1 MQIYT
6 NRELSWLKFNQ
17 RVLEEA
23 ENPNIPLGE
32 KLNFLSI
39 YQTNLDEFYMVRVG
53 SLEDATLVSKDLKDN
68 KTKLTPVQQIQAVSE
83 NVRILTEKKKAI
95 WLSLKE
101 ELKRQGITITDFHHL
116 KSREADALEYY
127 FMHEVAPLTSPT
139 VTGHR
144 QPFPFLQ
151 NKAMYAIGFLLTKSG
166 QKKLGILPCDT
177 GFIPRLIEV
186 PGRQGSYIL
195 SEELILHFFNRMFN
209 GFRVVSRTL
218 IRVTRN
224 ADIDADALYDEDLDY
239 REFMSKII
247 RKRKRLS
254 PVRMETSR
262 PLSEEERKLLTS
274 YIHVR
279 HSSVFTDKTPFDF
292 SFLSKINESLHSHP
306 DLFYPKYTPQ
316 DPDWY
321 SRNRSVFA
329 AIREKDRLL
338 SFPFESMK
346 PFLSML
352 EEAASDPDVISIR
365 MTLYRVAHHSQ
376 IVERL
381 IEASENGKDVQ
392 VLVELKARFDEENNI
407 EWSERMEEAGIRV
420 IYGLQGYKVH
430 SKLCLITRKTRSGV
444 EYYTQIG
451 TGNYNEKTAR
461 LYTDLSLL
469 TADPAIGMEAA
480 SVLQALAK
488 GETVSHSDLLLV
500 APHCLQKRIIELIDE
515 QIHCAENGQPAY
527 IGIKIN
533 SLTDKTIMEELIRA
547 SKAGVKIDMVVRGI
561 CCLLPGIGSITDH
574 IHIISIV
581 GRFLEHSRIY
591 IFGTS
596 DRQKVYISSADFMT
610 RNTLHRV
617 EIAVL
622 IQDAEIRK
630 RITDMFD
637 AMLHDN
643 VNAQVLDCN
652 GFYHPVITA
661 EKAFDSQSCF
671 CKEATAQAEKR
682 KDEEKK
688 ENPLFQLF
696 FKRRK

>member
-1 MQIYT
+1 MQTYT

-23 ENPNIPLGE
+23 ENSNIPLGE

-39 YQTNLDEFYMVRVG
+39 YQNNLDEFYMVRVG
-53 SLEDATLVSKDLKDN
+53 SLEDAALVSKDLKDN
-68 KTKLTPVQQIQAVSE
+68 KTRLTPVQQIQAISE
-83 NVRILTEKKKAI
+83 NVRILTEKKEKI
-95 WLSLKE
+95 WLSLRD
-101 ELKRQGITITDFHHL
+101 ELKNQGITITDFHHL
-116 KSREADALEYY
+116 KNREADALEYY
-127 FMHEVAPLTSPT
+127 FMHEIAPMTSPT

-151 NKAMYAIGFLLTKSG
+151 NKGMYAIGFLLTKSG

-177 GFIPRLIEV
+177 GFVPRLIEV
-186 PGRQGSYIL
+186 PGREGSYIL
-195 SEELILHFFNRMFN
+195 SEELILHFFSRMFN
-209 GFRVVSRTL
+209 GFRVLSRTL

-247 RKRKRLS
+247 RKRKRLA
-254 PVRMETSR
+254 PVRLETSR
-262 PLSEEERKLLTS
+262 LLSEEERKILFS

-279 HSSVFTDKTPFDF
+279 HTSVFVDTAPLDF
-292 SFLSKINESLHSHP
+292 SLLSKINESLRMHAE
-306 DLFYPKYTPQ
+306 LFYPKYTPQ
-316 DPDWY
+316 DPQWY
-321 SRNRSVFA
+321 CRNKSVFA

-352 EEAASDPDVISIR
+352 EEAASDPDVLSIR

-420 IYGLQGYKVH
+420 VYGLQGYKVH
-430 SKLCLITRKTRSGV
+430 SKLCLITRKTRYGV

-469 TADPAIGMEAA
+469 TADTAIGMEAS

-488 GETVSHSDLLLV
+488 GETLSHSDLLLV
-500 APHCLQKRIIELIDE
+500 APHCLQNRIIELIDE
-515 QIHCAENGQPAY
+515 EIHCAENGQPAY

-547 SKAGVKIDMVVRGI
+547 SKAGVQIDMVVRGI
-561 CCLLPGIGSITDH
+561 CCLLPGLTGITDH

-591 IFGTS
+591 IFG
-596 DRQKVYISSADFMT
+596 RGEREKVYISSADFMT
-610 RNTLHRV
+610 RNTLRRV
-617 EIAVL
+617 EIAVK
-622 IQDAEIRK
+622 IKDPKIRK
-630 RITDMFD
+630 RIRDLFD
-637 AMLHDN
+637 ALLHDN
-643 VNAQVLDCN
+643 VNAQFLDCN
-652 GFYHPVITA
+652 GLYHHAITDG
-661 EKAFDSQSCF
+661 KAFDSQAFF
-671 CKEATAQAEKR
+671 CNEAMSHATHK
-682 KDEEKK
+682 KDEEKR
-688 ENPLFQLF
+688 NLFHLF
-696 FKRRK
+696 FRRKK